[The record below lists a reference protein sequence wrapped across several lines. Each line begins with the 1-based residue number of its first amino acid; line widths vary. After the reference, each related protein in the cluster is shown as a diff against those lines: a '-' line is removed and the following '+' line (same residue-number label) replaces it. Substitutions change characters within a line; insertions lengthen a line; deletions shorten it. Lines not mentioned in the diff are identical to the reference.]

1 MHSLTFLKK
10 LYVDKDYDKL
20 LNSDEFDLESR
31 AKTFLMTG
39 IFEESAKL
47 YNQLKMSFEEGYC
60 YLLLGNIDQA
70 EIIWNDLG
78 DENPWLLWGRSL
90 IEILRGELQN
100 YPTYLQLRNFMEVE
114 MSIFLKFGR
123 NDLFDKVLGALEVLK
138 EINPECYKY
147 VGRVLLNCGQAR
159 RALYYL
165 SKFCDINF
173 NDPEIQYLL
182 AKCYVELGF
191 TGLAHSAIANCLNIA
206 PNYYPAVSFF
216 DGVDK

>member
-10 LYVDKDYDKL
+10 LYVDKDYDTL
-20 LNSDEFDLESR
+20 LNSPDLDQESK
-31 AKTFLMTG
+31 AKTLLMKG
-39 IFEESAKL
+39 NFEESAKI
-47 YNQLKMSFEEGYC
+47 YNQLNMPFEEGYC
-60 YLLLGNIDQA
+60 YLLLGNTDRA
-70 EIIWNDLG
+70 EEIWNDLG
-78 DENPWLLWGRSL
+78 DENPWLLWGCSL
-90 IEILRGELQN
+90 IQILKGELQN

-114 MSIFLKFGR
+114 MSIFLKFGK
-123 NDLFDKVLGALEVLK
+123 NDLFDKILGSLDVLK
-138 EINPECYKY
+138 DINLECYKY
-147 VGRVLLNCGQAR
+147 VGRVLLNSGQAR

-191 TGLAHSAIANCLNIA
+191 TGLAHSAITNCLNIA

-216 DGVDK
+216 DGADK